1 MRPIYILGVG
11 QTPVS
16 KETDLSI
23 RQLAAG
29 AVRAALADAGIEQV
43 GALYL
48 GNMLSGMLSQQQHLG
63 ALVADAAGLRGVEAA
78 TAEAACSSG
87 AAAMRWGVMAV
98 ASGLHDVVVVAGVE
112 KMTHTDRYATTRALA
127 TASDWDSEG
136 AKGYNFVSL
145 NAVLMQEYIQRYRIN
160 RSLFAPFAI
169 NAHRNALGNPN
180 ALFHKEIDA
189 MVYEQSKVVHD
200 PVRLYDASPICNGA
214 AALVLAAGD
223 AVGKATAGR
232 PAVRVIASAGATDSV
247 GIADRRDRL
256 VLDGVMFSSRR
267 AYAQAGIGP
276 QEVDIFELHD
286 AYTIMSVLSLEGAG
300 FARPGE
306 GLWLG
311 VSGEIGPHGRVPIS
325 TMGGLKARGHPV
337 GATGIYQ
344 LAELYLQLT
353 GQAGPT
359 QVPNARTAMAQN
371 IGGTGATVLTHIL
384 RREE

>member
-29 AVRAALADAGIEQV
+29 AVRAALADAGIEHV

-223 AVGKATAGR
+223 AVGKAMAGR

>member
-29 AVRAALADAGIEQV
+29 AVRAALADAGIEHV

-384 RREE
+384 RREG

>member
-29 AVRAALADAGIEQV
+29 AVRAALADAGIEHV

-232 PAVRVIASAGATDSV
+232 PAVALPTAWASPTAATGWCWTASCSPV
-247 GIADRRDRL
+247 AAPMPRLGLARRRWT
-256 VLDGVMFSSRR
+256 SSSCTTPTPSCRCCR
-267 AYAQAGIGP
+267 WRGP
-276 QEVDIFELHD
+276 AL
-286 AYTIMSVLSLEGAG
+286 
-300 FARPGE
+300 PG
-306 GLWLG
+306 
-311 VSGEIGPHGRVPIS
+311 R
-325 TMGGLKARGHPV
+325 ARGC
-337 GATGIYQ
+337 GWG
-344 LAELYLQLT
+344 
-353 GQAGPT
+353 
-359 QVPNARTAMAQN
+359 
-371 IGGTGATVLTHIL
+371 
-384 RREE
+384 

>member
-29 AVRAALADAGIEQV
+29 AVRAALADAGIEHV

-223 AVGKATAGR
+223 AVGRATAGR

-353 GQAGPT
+353 GQAGPN
-359 QVPNARTAMAQN
+359 QVTNARTAMAQN

-384 RREE
+384 RREG